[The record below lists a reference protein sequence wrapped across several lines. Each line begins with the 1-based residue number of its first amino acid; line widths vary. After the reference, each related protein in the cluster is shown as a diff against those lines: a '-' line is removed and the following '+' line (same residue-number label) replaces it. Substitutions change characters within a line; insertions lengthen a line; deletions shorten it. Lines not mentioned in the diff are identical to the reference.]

1 MAITFEARQDL
12 LTVIVGMFD
21 GAPTKS
27 LLESLAARVEAG
39 DTVAELAV
47 ELGETAELATIY
59 PTYLTANEFSEMFVG
74 NLLGDNVTAATK
86 ALAVEFVEGLINGGS
101 SRGEAMY
108 TAIQALSSVPEDDA
122 TWGAAVTQLNNKVE
136 VATYFAITQNPA
148 NATLEDLRSV
158 TANVDT
164 TDESV
169 SLQKLLVDAGLNS
182 VIQELTVGEDDL
194 VGSGAND
201 VFEAEIFDNQNKLQ
215 SGDSIDGKGGNDT
228 LIAEIGNSNQNVI
241 TLKST
246 SLENVFFQAQATA
259 NDDNASD
266 NETGNATID
275 AQFMNGTT
283 AFWSNLSRADLVIED
298 IQNNSHLTTIGFRSS
313 DQGDVDYEVY
323 FDNITAPDG
332 TTAGSQ
338 LFLEVLDL
346 EAAAATGD
354 KLTNNPYVGVSIT
367 VDGVQYD
374 IVGDSAITTTY
385 QDLVDALNAALD
397 AAGLTTVTAS
407 LGEEFKKF
415 NSDDGLQYSGTQI
428 VLTNTGAETLEG
440 LGWVVNGT
448 VPADTNVHTAIN
460 DAAPSTTTELTQTNV
475 IFDDVGQGSQGGD
488 FLAGNMSTGSS
499 GSNGI
504 QQFNI
509 TVQNDSWVDTVR
521 TTNNDLEKVVI
532 VNDSSASTDGDLRLG
547 DVSGGYGLNDV
558 QTLDATAMT
567 GDLNVKASLGMQV
580 EKTETLKDKYYD
592 LKDTQTGAENDNVT
606 FSYQTGAGADK
617 VDLTIS
623 EEAVAY
629 EDLVL
634 EVSTGAGDDYVQF
647 EVANKTTDLNT
658 NWDEDQAAL
667 DNITISTGAGNDTV
681 WAKGDG
687 EVTIS
692 TGAGND
698 VIYTDNSGNKA
709 TWLFNGTD
717 VQNDI
722 LGQGASTKHF
732 LYNAKVTVTFSS
744 GSADANGGVTVA
756 DAAANDNGFES
767 TVSLN
772 LSDYVADNLDIVQA
786 IKQAIESDATLS
798 KLLTVE
804 DGPNGSLLVT
814 SLVDGVFQADDLDV
828 TITQGTLPATTA
840 SDFSAVQ
847 DAWEAFK
854 SNSNSANVTSTDL
867 ANELSALQG
876 QGVGFNGTSQLAP
889 STVLSLGNTETTAF
903 AAGTNEVQTFGIAG
917 DSAADG
923 QTLIFTIDGQAF
935 TFTAAG
941 GNGADND
948 TIGAALTGAGGI
960 FENAV
965 TVNNRTYTVT
975 YDAGTDALT
984 FTQAGTGKDIADITL
999 GGTGNINNGAGVA
1012 TTTAGVDAT
1021 AEVNTVDVS
1030 ATSLAAGETIEFTI
1044 DGSAYSYTN
1053 TTGGALTGDALE
1065 AAIAANMTVTN
1076 YTVAN
1081 AGGTGDLTF
1090 TQNDGYEK
1098 AIADITAEINSS
1110 TGSNSTENAA
1120 DNTINVGT
1128 GDDVLVLSTNANS
1141 NETIVFTG
1149 TNLGNVDIFNFED
1162 TVTTGLDILD
1172 FTAMLTTKQYATGST
1187 SEVSQTRVAT
1197 SLNADGTAEANSV
1210 TVIDFTAGTGNDAA
1224 ETFAALTAAD
1234 LLNALNDTATTANY
1248 GSITEAA
1255 LDAQAATTTQVG
1267 DSRDY
1272 IVMVHNEANDGEYK
1286 VFHLTSSDAAQTG
1299 TTNGDFATAE
1309 LVGTVDLGEDA
1320 AFTVANFA

>member
-1 MAITFEARQDL
+1 
-12 LTVIVGMFD
+12 
-21 GAPTKS
+21 
-27 LLESLAARVEAG
+27 
-39 DTVAELAV
+39 
-47 ELGETAELATIY
+47 
-59 PTYLTANEFSEMFVG
+59 
-74 NLLGDNVTAATK
+74 
-86 ALAVEFVEGLINGGS
+86 
-101 SRGEAMY
+101 
-108 TAIQALSSVPEDDA
+108 
-122 TWGAAVTQLNNKVE
+122 
-136 VATYFAITQNPA
+136 
-148 NATLEDLRSV
+148 
-158 TANVDT
+158 
-164 TDESV
+164 
-169 SLQKLLVDAGLNS
+169 
-182 VIQELTVGEDDL
+182 
-194 VGSGAND
+194 
-201 VFEAEIFDNQNKLQ
+201 
-215 SGDSIDGKGGNDT
+215 
-228 LIAEIGNSNQNVI
+228 
-241 TLKST
+241 
-246 SLENVFFQAQATA
+246 
-259 NDDNASD
+259 
-266 NETGNATID
+266 
-275 AQFMNGTT
+275 MNGTT
-283 AFWSNLSRADLVIED
+283 AFWSNSSRADLVIED

-313 DQGDVDYEVY
+313 DQGDVDYSVY

-346 EAAAATGD
+346 EAAASTGD

-374 IVGDSAITTTY
+374 IVGDTAITTTY

-440 LGWVVNGT
+440 IGWVVNGT

-488 FLAGNMSTGSS
+488 FLAGNMSVGTS

-521 TTNNDLEKVVI
+521 TTANDLEKVVI
-532 VNDSSASTDGDLRLG
+532 VNDDTASTDGDLRIG
-547 DVSGGYGLNDV
+547 NADGSAGLFDV
-558 QTLDATAMT
+558 QTLDASAMT
-567 GDLNVKASLGMQV
+567 GDLDLTATLGLGDTGATGG
-580 EKTETLKDKYYD
+580 KTAESLKDKYYD
-592 LKDTQTGAENDNVT
+592 LDDTQTGAENDNVT
-606 FSYQTGAGADK
+606 FSYETGAGADK
-617 VDLTIS
+617 LDLTIS
-623 EEAVAY
+623 EEAIAY

-634 EVSTGAGDDYVQF
+634 EISTGAGDDYVEF
-647 EVANKTTDLNT
+647 DVENETTDLNT

-667 DNITISTGAGNDTV
+667 DNITISTGSGNDTV

-698 VIYTDNSGNKA
+698 VVYTDNSGNKA

-717 VQNDI
+717 VQSDI
-722 LGQGASTKHF
+722 LGQGASSKHF
-732 LYNAKVTVTFSS
+732 LYNATVTVTFSA

-867 ANELSALQG
+867 ATELAAIEA

-889 STVLSLGNTETTAF
+889 STVLSLGATETTAF

-917 DSAADG
+917 TTAADG
-923 QTLIFTIDGQAF
+923 QTLIFTIDGQTF

-941 GNGADND
+941 GNGTDND

-960 FENAV
+960 FESAV

-999 GGTGNINNGAGVA
+999 GGTAATIAGAGVA
-1012 TTTAGVDAT
+1012 TPTPGVDAT

-1030 ATSLAAGETIEFTI
+1030 ATSLANGETIEFTI

-1053 TTGGALTGDALE
+1053 TTGGALTGNALE
-1065 AAIAANMTVTN
+1065 AAITANMTVAN
-1076 YTVAN
+1076 YTLAN
-1081 AGGTGDLTF
+1081 GAGTGDLTF

-1197 SLNADGTAEANSV
+1197 TLNTNGVAEANSV